1 MQQEC
6 LSQTIMTSRRV
17 FLTLLTT
24 LLASCASLPGDSPVV
39 EQLDDE
45 TGLTIARLG
54 KPLELYRETFR
65 KETAGKFAF
74 LGPFETNQQGQREL
88 YLWVAL
94 PLEDPAADVTPTYLV
109 NGKPLSLGTPAR
121 DAESAGLRHPP
132 YQIPTS
138 WIAMYYYRIGPDV
151 VTTLGEAGTIRIQ
164 TVETTNAGPLRTN
177 YSFDVGD
184 DPRLKAFAG
193 R

>member
-1 MQQEC
+1 
-6 LSQTIMTSRRV
+6 MTSRRV
-17 FLTLLTT
+17 ILTLLTT
-24 LLASCASLPGDSPVV
+24 LLASCASLPDDSPIV

-74 LGPFETNQQGQREL
+74 LGPFETNQQGKREL

-109 NGKPLSLGTPAR
+109 NGKPLNLGTPGR
-121 DAESAGLRHPP
+121 DPDSAGLRRPP
-132 YQIPTS
+132 YKIPTS
-138 WIAMYYYRIGPDV
+138 WIAMYYYRIEHDV
-151 VTTLGEAGTIRIQ
+151 VAQLGEATSIRIQ
-164 TVETTNAGPLRTN
+164 TVENTKAGPLRTN
-177 YSFDVGD
+177 YSFDVAG
-184 DPRLKAFAG
+184 DPRLRAFAG

>member
-1 MQQEC
+1 M
-6 LSQTIMTSRRV
+6 LA
-17 FLTLLTT
+17 T
-24 LLASCASLPGDSPVV
+24 LLASCASLPDDAPVV
-39 EQLDDE
+39 EQLDDQ

-74 LGPFETNQQGQREL
+74 VGPFETNQQGRREL

-94 PLEDPAADVTPTYLV
+94 PLEDPAAEVTPTYLV
-109 NGKPLSLGTPAR
+109 NGKPLDLGTPGRSA
-121 DAESAGLRHPP
+121 DSAGLRAPP

-138 WIAMYYYRIGPDV
+138 WIATFYYRVEHDV
-151 VTTLGEAGTIRIQ
+151 IAQLGEARSILIQ
-164 TVETTNAGPLRTN
+164 TTENTRAGPLRTN
-177 YSFDVGD
+177 YSIDIGD
-184 DPRLKAFAG
+184 DPRLREFAA